1 MSDHLDL
8 NRHSRR
14 SFLRAMGVGAAAVTL
29 GGGLAACGDDTTP
42 ANSGDEGAQGDEK
55 QGTVGGTLNVLCWEG
70 YTDAGF
76 VKGFEDKFGAT
87 VKSTF
92 IGSNDE
98 LVSKL
103 RAAPDIYDLVSPS
116 SDTTNL
122 LIDADLVREIDA
134 AEVPNLETVLPF
146 FKEAPNVR
154 VGGKLYGVPMSW
166 GFIPVIVDLAAVPNP
181 EPTWNLLWDK
191 RFAGKMSVW
200 QDISTIWNTALLL
213 GYKDVYNLTDE
224 QLNAVKAKLA
234 EQKPLVRKYW
244 STAGELTNLFL
255 NNEVTVGNS
264 YGGLTATQL
273 RREGRKVTEIIPRE
287 GATAWVDNWMICKR
301 APNPATALAY
311 VNYIQEPSVQKTISE
326 VTGYGVT
333 NTAAFGDLPAD
344 YKEAYHLD
352 DPKFIEGLSFWKVVP
367 RRQKYLDVL
376 NEVLAA

>member
-1 MSDHLDL
+1 MSETFDLHL
-8 NRHSRR
+8 RSRR
-14 SFLRAMGVGAAAVTL
+14 DFLRLAGMSAAAVTF
-29 GGGLAACGDDTTP
+29 GGVLSACGDDTTP
-42 ANSGDEGAQGDEK
+42 AGTGDQATQGTENK
-55 QGTVGGTLNVLCWEG
+55 GTVGGTLNVLCWEG
-70 YTDAGF
+70 YTDAAF
-76 VKGFEDKFGAT
+76 VKGFEEKFGAT

-103 RAAPDIYDLVSPS
+103 RAAPNLYDLVSPS

-122 LIDADLVREIDA
+122 LIDANLVREIDQ
-134 AEVPNLETVLPF
+134 AEVPNLKTVLPF
-146 FKEAPNVR
+146 FKEAPNVF
-154 VGGKLYGVPMSW
+154 VNGKLYGVPMSW
-166 GFIPVIVDLAAVPNP
+166 GFIPVIVDLAAVPKP
-181 EPTWNLLWDK
+181 SDSWNILWDK
-191 RFAGKMSVW
+191 AYAGKISVW

-213 GYKDVYNLTDE
+213 GYQDVYNLTDE
-224 QLNAVKAKLA
+224 QLNAVKAKLV

-255 NNEVTVGNS
+255 NKEVVLGNS

-273 RREGRKVTEIIPRE
+273 KREGRNVREIIPKE
-287 GATAWVDNWMICKR
+287 GATAWVDNWMITR
-301 APNPATALAY
+301 QAPNPATALAY

-333 NTAAFGDLPAD
+333 NTATFGDLPAD
-344 YKEAYHLD
+344 YREAYHLD